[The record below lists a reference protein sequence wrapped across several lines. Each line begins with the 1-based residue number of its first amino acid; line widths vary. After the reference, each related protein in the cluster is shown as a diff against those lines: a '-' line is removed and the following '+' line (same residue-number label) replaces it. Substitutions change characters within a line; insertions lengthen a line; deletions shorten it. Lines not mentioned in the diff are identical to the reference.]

1 MISQISGVDLSQ
13 MEMIMRNV
21 FPITAAA
28 IVELDSLQPVASG
41 RCGERVRTEPCGYRA
56 SGSRVTE
63 CACGR
68 DYSGSPALRR
78 PSWYLARSSGRR
90 KGK

>member
-28 IVELDSLQPVASG
+28 IVDEAVYGFFYPPHKPDWQAPAVEKASSIVKSHG
-41 RCGERVRTEPCGYRA
+41 APA
-56 SGSRVTE
+56 S
-63 CACGR
+63 A
-68 DYSGSPALRR
+68 A
-78 PSWYLARSSGRR
+78 
-90 KGK
+90 